1 MPELFNRQWALTI
14 GDRQW
19 TDLRVVFE
27 INRNLSKR
35 PDPAQITIYNLAQQT
50 RSGFAGGEQVR
61 LVAGYGGAAGL
72 IYSGTLTQITPQRD
86 GPDYAISL
94 TCRDGDAAVRATIRQ
109 SYVSG
114 APLSIV
120 VGNLVSA
127 MGLTLGAGAA
137 QQLAGKSTRGPVAHV
152 GYANDKLEEALV
164 PFGLRYT
171 LNDGTVQIIE
181 DDGATSEEAV
191 LLSPNTGLVGFPEP
205 IVDSQRPTKK
215 KKKKH
220 AKRLRLTSLLQSGLM
235 PGRRVALQGV
245 PYAGVYRV
253 DRLIHKGDSH
263 GQDWYSVAECTVV
276 EGSIGIL

>member
-1 MPELFNRQWALTI
+1 MAQLFNRQWALTI

-19 TDLRVVFE
+19 VDLRVVFE

-35 PDPAQITIYNLAQQT
+35 PDPAQITIYNLARQT
-50 RSGFAGGEQVR
+50 RSGFSGGEQVR
-61 LVAGYGGAAGL
+61 LVAGYGDAAGL

-86 GPDYAISL
+86 GPDYAVSL

-152 GYANDKLEEALV
+152 GYASDKLEEALV
-164 PFGLRYT
+164 PYGLRYT
-171 LNDGTVQIIE
+171 LNDGTVQIVPV
-181 DDGATSEEAV
+181 DGATSEEAV
-191 LLSPNTGLVGFPEP
+191 LLSPDTGLVGLPEP
-205 IVDSQRPTKK
+205 MADKAPKVGQK
-215 KKKKH
+215 
-220 AKRLRLTSLLQSGLM
+220 AKRLRLTSLLQPGLM
-235 PGRRVALQGV
+235 PGRRVALQDV

-276 EGSIGIL
+276 QGATIG

>member
-1 MPELFNRQWALTI
+1 MAQLFNRQWALTI

-35 PDPAQITIYNLAQQT
+35 PDPAQITIYNLAEQT
-50 RSGFAGGEQVR
+50 RSGFNGGEQVR
-61 LVAGYGGAAGL
+61 LVAGYSDAAGL
-72 IYSGTLTQITPQRD
+72 IYSGTLTQITPNRD
-86 GPDYAISL
+86 GADYAVSL

-114 APLSIV
+114 APLSVV

-137 QQLAGKSTRGPVAHV
+137 EQLAGKSTRGPIAHV

-164 PFGLRYT
+164 PYGLRYT

-181 DDGATSEEAV
+181 EDGATAEEAV
-191 LLSPNTGLVGFPEP
+191 LLSPDTGLIGLPEP
-205 IVDSQRPTKK
+205 MTDKSPPKGQK
-215 KKKKH
+215 
-220 AKRLRLTSLLQSGLM
+220 AKRLRLTSLLQPGLM

-276 EGSIGIL
+276 QGATIG